1 MGGSQTSS
9 EPSTTCIFWMSR
21 AYVIGSFCL
30 RIRDSKR
37 QFLVKVIY
45 LTENSTYISLSVT
58 HFLMGSLSFAW
69 AICFTLCL
77 CIEHDSKSDWLKK
90 FFGVSF
96 VGRDCEIVLIRLWW
110 WSLIRTILGCE
121 KECFLA
127 AASCTIVEVSRIL
140 ILDSIIVKAQP
151 SSWQRTK
158 GTDSMGCSD
167 ELLLRTMIF
176 HTYSSIIMGKQ

>member
-58 HFLMGSLSFAW
+58 HFLMGSLSFSC

-77 CIEHDSKSDWLKK
+77 WIEHDSKSDWLKK

-96 VGRDCEIVLIRLWW
+96 VGRDCEIVLASTMMVVVDTYVQ
-110 WSLIRTILGCE
+110 SLGARRNA
-121 KECFLA
+121 F
-127 AASCTIVEVSRIL
+127 S
-140 ILDSIIVKAQP
+140 
-151 SSWQRTK
+151 
-158 GTDSMGCSD
+158 
-167 ELLLRTMIF
+167 LLRRALLSKWVAFWSWIPLLWKLNRAAGKEQKEQIPWGAVTNYNDISYSTTMW
-176 HTYSSIIMGKQ
+176 KQ